1 MKRLLSLLA
10 MCLLLG
16 SAKAATPLPG
26 DSVYNLPLQLT
37 DQDGRQQKLAE
48 RRGRPQLVTMFY
60 TSCQMVC
67 PMIIDSMRLTRN
79 ALDAPTRARI
89 DLLAVSFDPA
99 RDDVATLRAYADKR
113 KLDSRIW
120 TLARAEPAQVRQLS
134 GVLGLQYRQLPD
146 KEFNHSSELILLDAD
161 GRIAARTTRIGK
173 LDPAF
178 VEAIRKLVAAT
189 PQG

>member
-1 MKRLLSLLA
+1 MKRLLPLLA
-10 MCLLLG
+10 MLLLFG

-26 DSVYNLPLQLT
+26 DSIYNVSVQLT
-37 DQDGRQQKLAE
+37 DQDGHQQKLAD
-48 RRGRPQLVTMFY
+48 RRGRPQLITMFY

-79 ALDAPTRARI
+79 ALDAPARAQI
-89 DLLAVSFDPA
+89 DLLAVSFDPL
-99 RDDVATLRAYADKR
+99 RDDVATLHTYAERR
-113 KLDSRIW
+113 KLDPHIW

-146 KEFNHSSELILLDAD
+146 KEFNHSSELILLDAE

-173 LDPAF
+173 LDPVF
-178 VEAIRKLVAAT
+178 VEAIRKLLAEQ
-189 PQG
+189 PQR